1 MKEFIKDFKDELRYV
16 RYELKDGIYYIYCE
30 TKSKTFKHP
39 DKDII
44 TSSKKDT
51 YNKTV
56 DDLPFNN
63 IPVKLVIKMKIY
75 AFYNLTNERK
85 YFTEQLSFLSDQNKG
100 FHRTKRLE
108 KYILDTAA
116 TTSSNA
122 AEKMLKKHG
131 INISDTTINRMI
143 LKKNLK

>member
-30 TKSKTFKHP
+30 TKSKKFKHP

-44 TSSKKDT
+44 TSSIRDT

-85 YFTEQLSFLSDQNKG
+85 YFKEQLSFLSDQNKG
-100 FHRTKRLE
+100 FRRTKRLE

-122 AEKMLKKHG
+122 AEKMLKMHG

>member
-1 MKEFIKDFKDELRYV
+1 MKEFIREFKDELHYI
-16 RYELKDGIYYIYCE
+16 RYELKDGTYYIYCE
-30 TKSKTFKHP
+30 TKSKKFKHP
-39 DKDII
+39 EKDII
-44 TSSKKDT
+44 TSSIKDT
-51 YNKTV
+51 YNKTI

-63 IPVKLVIKMKIY
+63 KPVKLIIKMKIY

-85 YFTEQLSFLSDQNKG
+85 YFTEKLNFLSEDNKTIK
-100 FHRTKRLE
+100 RTKRLD

-131 INISDTTINRMI
+131 VNISDTTINRMI
-143 LKKNLK
+143 LKKNMK

>member
-30 TKSKTFKHP
+30 TKSKKFKHP

-44 TSSKKDT
+44 TSSIKDT

-85 YFTEQLSFLSDQNKG
+85 YFKEQLSFLSDQNKG
-100 FHRTKRLE
+100 FRRTKRLE

-122 AEKMLKKHG
+122 AEKMLKMHG

>member
-1 MKEFIKDFKDELRYV
+1 MKEFIREFKEELRYV

-39 DKDII
+39 EKNII
-44 TSSKKDT
+44 TRSVKDT
-51 YNKTV
+51 YTKTI

-63 IPVKLVIKMKIY
+63 TPVKLVVKMKIF
-75 AFYNLTNERK
+75 AFYDLKNERK
-85 YFTEQLSFLSDQNKG
+85 YFTEKLNFLSENNKR
-100 FHRTKRLE
+100 FQRTKRLE

-131 INISDTTINRMI
+131 VNISDTTINRMI
-143 LKKNLK
+143 LKKTNK

>member
-16 RYELKDGIYYIYCE
+16 RYELKDEIYYIYCE
-30 TKSKTFKHP
+30 TKSKKFKHP

-44 TSSKKDT
+44 TSSIKDT

-85 YFTEQLSFLSDQNKG
+85 YFKEQLSFLSDQNKG
-100 FHRTKRLE
+100 FRRTKRLE

-122 AEKMLKKHG
+122 AEKMLKMHG